1 MRFGF
6 VASHG
11 SAHQV
16 LEMAQEAEACGW
28 DGFFTWD
35 GISVGPMDTW
45 DPWALLGAVAVRTE
59 RILLGAMVFPLAR
72 RRPWKVAREALT
84 VDHLSGGRL
93 VLPVGLG
100 ATEDGGFSQVGG
112 EAITARD
119 RAARLDEALAILELA
134 WQGEAFSYTGTHHT
148 VTDLVIAPRP
158 VQQPRIPVWPVGAWP
173 FGRSMERAARWD
185 GIVLQQRGTQEE
197 YTPDDVAAA
206 AAWLDRRRADQGPVA
221 RPRPGPSFDVVLQ
234 GRLPDEPAAAAEHLY
249 PYARAGGTWWV
260 ESRWEDR
267 DTPDALLSRIRQGP
281 PVL

>member
-16 LEMAQEAEACGW
+16 LAMAQEAEAGGW

-35 GISVGPMDTW
+35 GISIGPMDTW

-100 ATEDGGFSQVGG
+100 ATQDGGFSQVGG
-112 EAITARD
+112 EARTARD
-119 RAARLDEALAILELA
+119 RAARLDEALAILDLA

-173 FGRSMERAARWD
+173 FERSMARAARWD
-185 GIVLQQRGTQEE
+185 GVVLQQRGTAEE
-197 YTPDDVAAA
+197 YAPDDVAAA
-206 AAWLDRRRADQGPVA
+206 AAWLDRHRADQESAA
-221 RPRPGPSFDVVLQ
+221 RPQAGSSFDVVLQ
-234 GRLPDEPAAAAEHLY
+234 GRLPDDAAAAAEHLR
-249 PYARAGGTWWV
+249 PYAQAGATWWV
-260 ESRWEDR
+260 ESRWQEQ
-267 DTPDALLSRIRQGP
+267 DTPDALLARIRQGP